1 MRPRDSF
8 LGTGWGFP
16 VTFQKGSDE
25 KIATVRMV
33 KEVEDI
39 YESLNI
45 LFSTRPGERV
55 MRPNFGAA
63 LEDLLFEPINP
74 SLETYIK
81 NLITNAIL
89 YYEAR
94 IELENI
100 EISND
105 PVNLLEGKVII
116 KLTFSI
122 RTTNSRFNYVFDYY
136 KQEGTITP
144 IVAQPIYK
152 G

>member
-16 VTFQKGSDE
+16 ITFQKGTTSQS
-25 KIATVRMV
+25 ATVRMV
-33 KEVEDI
+33 KAEEDI
-39 YESLNI
+39 AESLTI

-55 MRPNFGAA
+55 MRPNFGSA
-63 LEDLLFEPINP
+63 LEDMLFEPINA

-81 NLITNAIL
+81 ELITNAIL
-89 YYEAR
+89 YYEPR
-94 IELENI
+94 IDLEQI
-100 EISND
+100 DID
-105 PVNLLEGKVII
+105 VDDQAEGMVKIGL
-116 KLTFSI
+116 KFSV

-144 IVAQPIYK
+144 IVAQAIIS
-152 G
+152 

>member
-16 VTFQKGSDE
+16 ITFQKGMDE
-25 KIATVRMV
+25 QLSTVRMV
-33 KEVEDI
+33 KGEEDVF
-39 YESLNI
+39 ESLNI

-63 LEDLLFEPINP
+63 LEDMLFEPINP
-74 SLETYIK
+74 SLVTYIK
-81 NLITNAIL
+81 NLISNAIL
-89 YYEAR
+89 YYEPR
-94 IELENI
+94 IDLEQI
-100 EISND
+100 EINQEYEMQ
-105 PVNLLEGKVII
+105 LEGKILI

-122 RTTNSRFNYVFDYY
+122 RATNSRFNYVFDYY
-136 KQEGTITP
+136 KEEGTITP
-144 IVAQPIYK
+144 IVGQPILR